1 MLPFRTEIRNTPRE
15 QTIKVYLSDCDMNEQ
30 LKERLTNL
38 QGIES
43 IEIQKSLARNRMSEN
58 ITVFKT
64 SNVNINELKQL
75 IDVDLQN
82 FYNEYCH

>member
-38 QGIES
+38 HGIES